1 VRVQQGMVTDLEE
14 AGVVEEEALLGVQQ
28 QVLLPVPV
36 AHRRLHR
43 GLERR
48 LERRKASAA
57 LRDSSLG
64 FGLFGCAS
72 NVWGAG
78 AFVVLVE

>member
-1 VRVQQGMVTDLEE
+1 MTSECEESESAAGMVTDLEE

-36 AHRRLHR
+36 AQRRLHR

-48 LERRKASAA
+48 LEGEC
-57 LRDSSLG
+57 SSEG
-64 FGLFGCAS
+64 QLFGFRFIWLCI
-72 NVWGAG
+72 
-78 AFVVLVE
+78 